1 MKNMLKNSLLPLLLA
16 MVLPTSAH
24 ALQYTFGEIDVNL
37 ATTFSVSASVRT
49 SKQDCRYIS
58 VFNGGCY
65 GPGRTD
71 YDVNSDDGDVNV
83 EQWDFISAPVKGISE
98 LEVTWR
104 NFGAFVRGKAA
115 YDYVGDNFL
124 GNGDGKYGPVLALYQ
139 RRPLEDQFRGD
150 DARNL
155 QATDFKL
162 LDAFAY
168 ANFDAFDM
176 PVTVRIGRQATN
188 WGESLLIPGGV
199 SSYLPLD
206 VSAYVKPGVE
216 LKEIFLP
223 QAAAFTSIGLP
234 AGFTFEGWYAFQWNK
249 SKLPA
254 CGSFFSPS
262 DALADGCSYALS
274 GGEVYN
280 KGDGTSYS
288 PIATIERGAS
298 QEARQQGQYGLA
310 LRYYADWL
318 NYGTEMAGY
327 FVNFHSKL
335 PIGTF
340 TASQETTTTTA
351 LKVLCPPGAG
361 TLDGPGCQAA
371 APGFTDDAGRPISV
385 SQAMFAEAAGA
396 NKTLLAQYPEDIKM
410 IGASFNTTMSI
421 LNGTAISGDFAFY
434 PNMPFQLDTT
444 EIQGADAENFGYTA
458 GPGEADYYTGTP
470 VAPGDVIPGYR
481 RTRAIHA
488 QLYTLSTLTP
498 SNPVVKFTDAD
509 LLILVANAGF
519 QWLPDAQGNRFAI
532 PRSSETHPAAG
543 MAATFG
549 DACIKDGAC
558 SISPQ
563 YASQFSWGY
572 RLIAMLQYNSAFGS
586 SWTLT
591 PQLVWSHDVQGYSA
605 GPIGPGFVQGKM
617 AVTAGVTAN
626 YQDTYKVGLDYTAN
640 FGADYRNASYDKDF
654 VSMSASYAF

>member
-1 MKNMLKNSLLPLLLA
+1 MKNVFKIALAPMLLA
-16 MVLPTSAH
+16 MMLPSSAH
-24 ALQYTFGEIDVNL
+24 ALQYTFGDIDLNL
-37 ATTFSVSASVRT
+37 STTLSVSASVRT

-58 VFNGGCY
+58 IYNGGCY
-65 GPGRTD
+65 GPGHTD

-98 LEVTWR
+98 LEMTWR

-115 YDYVGDNFL
+115 YDYVGDHML
-124 GNGDGKYGPVLALYQ
+124 GNGDGKYGPVLSPGQ

-150 DARNL
+150 DARDL

-168 ANFDAFDM
+168 SNFDAFNM
-176 PVTVRIGRQATN
+176 PVTVRVGRQATN

-206 VSAYVKPGVE
+206 VSALYKPGVE
-216 LKEIFLP
+216 LKEVFLP
-223 QAAAFTSIGLP
+223 QATAFTSIGLP
-234 AGFTFEGWYAFQWNK
+234 AGLTFEGWYAFQWNK

-254 CGSFFSPS
+254 CGSFFAPS
-262 DALADGCSYALS
+262 DALADGCAYALN

-280 KGDGTSYS
+280 QDNGTSYT
-288 PIATIERGAS
+288 PIAFIPRTAS

-318 NYGTEMAGY
+318 NYGTELAGY

-340 TASQETTTTTA
+340 TASVPTTA
-351 LKVLCPPGAG
+351 TAAFQLACAPGAG
-361 TLDGPGCQAA
+361 TLNGPGCTANFGQ
-371 APGFTDDAGRPISV
+371 DDAGRSV
-385 SQAMFAEAAGA
+385 STSQGMFSEAAGN
-396 NKTLLAQYPEDIKM
+396 NKKLLAQYPEDIKM
-410 IGASFNTTMSI
+410 IGASFNTTMNV
-421 LNGTAISGDFAFY
+421 LNGTALSGDFSFY

-444 EIQGADAENFGYTA
+444 ELLGADAENFGYTA
-458 GPGEADYYTGTP
+458 GPGQPDYYTGPP

-481 RTRAIHA
+481 RTRALHA

-498 SNPVVKFTDAD
+498 SNPIVSFTDAD

-532 PRSSETHPAAG
+532 PRSGETHPAAG
-543 MAATFG
+543 MAKTFG
-549 DACIKDGAC
+549 DDCNRQGTC

-572 RLIAMLQYNSAFGS
+572 RLLARLQYNSAFDTA
-586 SWTLT
+586 WTLT
-591 PQLVWSHDVQGYSA
+591 PQLVWSHDVSGYSA
-605 GPIGPGFVQGKM
+605 GPIGPGFVQGKK
-617 AVTAGVTAN
+617 AITAGVTAN
-626 YQDTYKVGLDYTAN
+626 YQDTYTLGLDYTAN

-654 VSMSASYAF
+654 MSMSASYSF